1 MTTQTNIMSYIYLL
15 QDGNDKNTN
24 IYKIGRTTQHGND
37 TRTLRRFRDYSQ
49 GTIVYNIFSV
59 PNHQVSRLE
68 SHIKTFFNKKYILVR
83 GTEWFEGNLY
93 DMKKDIDMIIDDYH
107 DELHDDD
114 TTDSDADNDLSMD
127 IKKATEMFTNAE
139 HQRHFTRQIDALGV
153 PESSKL
159 IDFFNTI
166 TQDPLKWLSSL
177 PKEAQSDDA
186 LRKYKTPLNFLLNNT
201 QQVIALLGEQQCD
214 NIRKNIQKGY
224 KKYIDQVLKQRNKT
238 MNIPSKMKD
247 DRNVDNESDS
257 DNNSDNDSEYD
268 DTVLNVDE
276 LEYENPKDKI
286 KTSDYQEKTIKSL
299 EKKLQDAEIDIKV
312 LKTSLHHIKQ
322 ENEFLREIIRNVT
335 AK

>member
-1 MTTQTNIMSYIYLL
+1 MNSYIYLL
-15 QDGNDKNTN
+15 QDGNDKNSS

-68 SHIKTFFNKKYILVR
+68 THIKTYFNKKYILVR
-83 GTEWFEGNLY
+83 GTEWFQGNLY

-107 DELHDDD
+107 DELDDD
-114 TTDSDADNDLSMD
+114 TNESDSDTENDVSMD

-153 PESSKL
+153 PTSTKL
-159 IDFFNTI
+159 VDFFNNI
-166 TQDPLKWLSSL
+166 TQDPLRWLSSL

-247 DRNVDNESDS
+247 DRNVDNESESDS
-257 DNNSDNDSEYD
+257 DSDNDSDYD

-286 KTSDYQEKTIKSL
+286 KTSDYKDKIIKTL
-299 EKKLQDAEIDIKV
+299 EKKLQDALTDNKV
-312 LKTSLHHIKQ
+312 LKTSVHHLQHEI
-322 ENEFLREIIRNVT
+322 EFLREVVRNVT